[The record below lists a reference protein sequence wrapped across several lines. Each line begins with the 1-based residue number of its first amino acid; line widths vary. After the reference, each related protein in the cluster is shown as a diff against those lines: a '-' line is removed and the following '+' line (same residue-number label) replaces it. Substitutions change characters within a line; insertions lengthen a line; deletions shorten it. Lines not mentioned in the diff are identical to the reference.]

1 MVPQAGGVGGRGLCL
16 TIGVPV
22 PRSREAKRRQLQ
34 GSRRGSAAVQR
45 EFAAAITRRRFCELV
60 GIHAKTLKRWERLG
74 IVEGRLVPILN
85 SPTRVFS
92 ESDVRFGRKLIA
104 LLRSRPGELSVA
116 DAARTLRPDT
126 GGSKAI

>member
-1 MVPQAGGVGGRGLCL
+1 VPE
-16 TIGVPV
+16 
-22 PRSREAKRRQLQ
+22 PRSKDAKRRQLQ

-45 EFAAAITRRRFCELV
+45 EFAAATTRRRFCELV
-60 GIHAKTLKRWERLG
+60 GIHPTTLEKWERLG

-92 ESDVRFGRKLIA
+92 ESDVRFGRSLIT

-116 DAARTLRPDT
+116 EAARTLRRESGT
-126 GGSKAI
+126 SKAT